1 MRFLMDII
9 GLSDVF
15 YIITAIAIFLCDI
28 IGAFAFKLT
37 ADLMTTQEARDVE
50 IILFGAFLMNT
61 KYLVES
67 IPRSKE

>member
-1 MRFLMDII
+1 MRFLMDIL

-37 ADLMTTQEARDVE
+37 ADLMTTPESRDV
-50 IILFGAFLMNT
+50 
-61 KYLVES
+61 
-67 IPRSKE
+67 